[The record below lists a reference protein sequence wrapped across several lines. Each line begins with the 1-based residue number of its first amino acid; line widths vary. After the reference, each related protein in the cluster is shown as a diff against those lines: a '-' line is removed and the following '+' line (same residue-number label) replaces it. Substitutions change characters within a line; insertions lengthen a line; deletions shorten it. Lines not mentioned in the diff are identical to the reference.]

1 MPKKVMKKIEKYK
14 LKNEKGKR
22 MKVYDAK
29 SVDFEKCR
37 YGFFF
42 VSDWEIDDIYVKSF
56 GPVKSYFPGPIKIY
70 NPIVIPVM

>member
-1 MPKKVMKKIEKYK
+1 MPKVLT
-14 LKNEKGKR
+14 LKNA
-22 MKVYDAK
+22 DT
-29 SVDFEKCR
+29 D
-37 YGFFF
+37 FF

>member
-1 MPKKVMKKIEKYK
+1 MDSERDVLREYAKKVMKKIEKYK

-37 YGFFF
+37 YGFFC
-42 VSDWEIDDIYVKSF
+42 
-56 GPVKSYFPGPIKIY
+56 
-70 NPIVIPVM
+70 